1 MSCPNFHKVNARKYF
16 IACYESSV
24 SVEEFDDFA
33 CQFFYDDVENSF
45 SERLKNEKNC
55 REICNFEKYYDSS
68 FRESKCLELS
78 LCNDIKIGKRELW
91 VEIIPYLNSGHYYG
105 CNADYSIC
113 VHFEDGS
120 VLENDDICES
130 NVYDILSDFYYYDNK
145 GMAKLQKKRYI
156 QKIEEQIE
164 NLNEQFE
171 IICKDLFEQYACVG
185 IFSNGE
191 AIYEKIK

>member
-1 MSCPNFHKVNARKYF
+1 MSCANFHKVNARKYF
-16 IACYESSV
+16 IACYESSA
-24 SVEEFDDFA
+24 EEYNDFE
-33 CQFFYDDVENSF
+33 CQCFYDDIENSF

-55 REICNFEKYYDSS
+55 REISIFDNYDDSS
-68 FRESKCLELS
+68 FRESKCLGLVLS
-78 LCNDIKIGKRELW
+78 NEIQIGKRVLC
-91 VEIIPYLNSGHYYG
+91 VEIIPYLNGGYYYG
-105 CNADYSIC
+105 GNADYSIC
-113 VHFEDGS
+113 VHFDDGS

-171 IICKDLFEQYACVG
+171 IICKDLFEQYVSIG
-185 IFSNGE
+185 RFSNGE
-191 AIYEKIK
+191 EIYEKIK